1 MKQSSPQAPPQPA
14 SDHFPQVAL
23 SKLERSWLRG
33 EVPITF
39 WPDGSVCWPTTLYL
53 NAQFREGKSTRTRGG
68 TLGTYAKQL
77 GHLIRAAYRKHCE
90 FHRMD
95 DVMFTEWINELGAEE
110 IPDSQG
116 RVKRA
121 RSANQ
126 VITIG
131 RRALHFLVWI
141 QSTFS
146 RDEGLIGQYGEGC
159 RINVEFRTFVKD
171 GRTYRYVHHS
181 SFPERDVVRRRTPVT
196 SDQIERL
203 FAANTASKQSIY
215 VKRRRSA
222 MMHLALAL
230 GSRRLEL
237 AGVTVKQI
245 REAKESGLLP
255 VEVVKSKKRK
265 IREIPVVR
273 SRLEPILDF
282 IDGQRSRLI
291 RSTVGASGDT
301 GHLFLTSSGSPLS
314 ESTLTN
320 DMHDLASLAE
330 LEVRA
335 CLHMFRHRYFTEM
348 AYNLLQGIKE
358 FTERGEL
365 TAPSELIV
373 LQEMRN
379 LSQHASDASLM
390 RYIHSAFREAKAW
403 STGVEHWR
411 MGQLHRS
418 MSDSLVELDGQLQHG
433 SISAPRAKALLQ
445 QWLAQWK
452 NELAGISSVPAGT
465 LNQSR
470 AS

>member
-1 MKQSSPQAPPQPA
+1 MIQSSLQAPPQPT
-14 SDHFPQVAL
+14 SDRFPQVAL
-23 SKLERSWLRG
+23 AKLERNLLRG

-39 WPDGSVCWPTTLYL
+39 WPDGSVCWPATLYL
-53 NAQFREGKSTRTRGG
+53 NAQFHEGKSTRTRGG
-68 TLGTYAKQL
+68 TLSTYAKQL
-77 GHLIRAAYRKHCE
+77 GHLIRAAYKKHCE
-90 FHRMD
+90 FHSMD
-95 DVMFTEWINELGAEE
+95 DVIFTDWINELGAEE
-110 IPDSQG
+110 IADSQG
-116 RVKRA
+116 RAKRA
-121 RSANQ
+121 RNANQ
-126 VITIG
+126 VIAIG
-131 RRALHFLVWI
+131 RRALHFLVWL

-146 RDEGLIGQYGEGC
+146 REDGLIGQHGEGC

-171 GRTYRYVHHS
+171 GRTYRYIHHS
-181 SFPERDVVRRRTPVT
+181 SFPQRDAVRRRTPVT
-196 SDQIERL
+196 SDQIERM
-203 FAANTASKQSIY
+203 FAANAASKQSIY
-215 VKRRRSA
+215 VKRRRST

-237 AGVTVKQI
+237 AGVTVNQI
-245 REAKESGLLP
+245 REAKTSGLLP

-314 ESTLTN
+314 ENTLTN
-320 DMHDLASLAE
+320 DMHDLASLAG

-335 CLHMFRHRYFTEM
+335 CLHMFRHRYFTDM
-348 AYNLLQGIKE
+348 AYNFLHGIKE
-358 FTERGEL
+358 FAERGEL

-379 LSQHASDASLM
+379 MSQHASDASLM
-390 RYIHSAFREAKAW
+390 RYIHSAYREAKAW
-403 STGVEHWR
+403 STGVEHWQ

-418 MSDSLVELDGQLQHG
+418 MSDSLVELEAQLQHG

-445 QWLAQWK
+445 QWIAQWK
-452 NELAGISSVPAGT
+452 HELAGISSVPAT
-465 LNQSR
+465 TPN
-470 AS
+470 